1 MSAKQVSLRD
11 ALSKRLVGATVAS
24 AGDLI
29 AVALAVGAD
38 PVRAL
43 SDSAIILPIVPSDAP
58 PTQQSSHEIK
68 RGTGVD

>member
-1 MSAKQVSLRD
+1 MP
-11 ALSKRLVGATVAS
+11 LSKRLVGATVAS

-29 AVALAVGAD
+29 AVALAVGTD

-43 SDSAIILPIVPSDAP
+43 SDSAIIPPIVPSDAP
-58 PTQQSSHEIK
+58 PTQPSSHEIK